1 MINAE
6 HFNVTVLP
14 GFSEETR
21 LVFPRRGHEAFEAH
35 PSDLI
40 VKFSQKLMPNY
51 QRKGDDIIY
60 THTVTLKEAL
70 QMQPIAV
77 TTLDNRKVFV
87 APNEIV
93 SPQTE
98 LRVPGEGMPRAM
110 TGDIIV
116 DTTTQQMPQ
125 AQQPRGDLIVRF
137 NIIFPKRV
145 VHENRQEIIAAL
157 REN

>member
-1 MINAE
+1 
-6 HFNVTVLP
+6 
-14 GFSEETR
+14 
-21 LVFPRRGHEAFEAH
+21 
-35 PSDLI
+35 
-40 VKFSQKLMPNY
+40 MPNY

-145 VHENRQEIIAAL
+145 VHENR
-157 REN
+157 

>member
-1 MINAE
+1 
-6 HFNVTVLP
+6 
-14 GFSEETR
+14 
-21 LVFPRRGHEAFEAH
+21 
-35 PSDLI
+35 
-40 VKFSQKLMPNY
+40 MPNY